1 MLVQNWSSKHWTR
14 TQYYDQAQ
22 EKEVK
27 YLEGIVKRWL
37 DRGYGFIEVEGQDDQ
52 VFVHYTA
59 LDGVS
64 ELVEGQKV
72 EFEVEDSPKG
82 PRALNVKLV
91 E

>member
-1 MLVQNWSSKHWTR
+1 
-14 TQYYDQAQ
+14 
-22 EKEVK
+22 VK

-37 DRGYGFIEVEGQDDQ
+37 DRGYGFIEVEGQEDQ